1 VTVQPEV
8 MQGNITTS
16 ANLLLTV
23 KEAAARFKTSAA
35 TVYAL
40 CESGRLAH
48 VRISTHVI
56 RIAAADLEAY
66 VRGCRLTGKA
76 TRRAAPSR

>member
-1 VTVQPEV
+1 
-8 MQGNITTS
+8 MQGNVTTS

-23 KEAAARFKTSAA
+23 KEAAARVKTSTA

-40 CESGRLAH
+40 CESGRLAYA
-48 VRISTHVI
+48 RISTHVI

-66 VRGCRLTGKA
+66 VRGRRLEGKA